1 MKHLKNLKE
10 SIGLPNFD
18 KSQEMIYDLEDM
30 ALELIQDHDI
40 KVDVIPEFFKDG
52 EVVRYLIAMKFKYEK
67 LDQYITFLKSVYSI
81 SKSNR
86 YTMLIKIKTKG
97 ISGSLENI
105 NLPINSIKSV
115 DNLFKNRR
123 LTIWKDDRLIKN
135 IFDFKIELTKYKK
148 VEKGIV
154 AKRKKLNDIFNSD
167 EFGLLKN
174 ENTNMKHLKRF
185 NENFSDQEDIRQEI
199 LDIFQPISDGYG
211 NVSVHS
217 GSGGKSNHIAIEV
230 VSEDTENGF
239 LASEKE
245 ALKDV
250 LKHFENWL
258 SYNEFEI
265 VGENETDVSHIEL
278 VNSETVCPEC
288 GSYDIDGSGY
298 DYDSGKMSSECRDCE
313 YSSSDEDFEDR
324 YINFYDFEKLS
335 NILFEEN
342 PFHKTMFVT
351 LTSDLTKTCIQQAI
365 AFNIVIK
372 V

>member
-1 MKHLKNLKE
+1 
-10 SIGLPNFD
+10 
-18 KSQEMIYDLEDM
+18 MIYDLEDM

-148 VEKGIV
+148 VEKGSIV

-174 ENTNMKHLKRF
+174 ENTNMKYLKRF
-185 NENFSDQEDIRQEI
+185 NENFNDQEDIQQEI
-199 LDIFQPISDGYG
+199 LDIFQPIIDGYG
-211 NVSVHS
+211 NVSVNS

-230 VSEDTENGF
+230 VSEDIENGF

-265 VGENETDVSHIEL
+265 VDELESDCSYIEL
-278 VNSETVCPEC
+278 IEGETICPEC
-288 GSYDIDGSGY
+288 GSYEIDSSGY
-298 DYDSGKMSSECRDCE
+298 DYESGKSWCECEDCGHR
-313 YSSSDEDFEDR
+313 EDDHAFDDR
-324 YINFYDFEKLS
+324 YPNFYDFEKL
-335 NILFEEN
+335 NKILFETDEN
-342 PFHKTMFVT
+342 KIKHAV
-351 LTSDLTKTCIQQAI
+351 S
-365 AFNIVIK
+365 FNIVIK

>member
-1 MKHLKNLKE
+1 
-10 SIGLPNFD
+10 
-18 KSQEMIYDLEDM
+18 
-30 ALELIQDHDI
+30 
-40 KVDVIPEFFKDG
+40 
-52 EVVRYLIAMKFKYEK
+52 
-67 LDQYITFLKSVYSI
+67 
-81 SKSNR
+81 
-86 YTMLIKIKTKG
+86 
-97 ISGSLENI
+97 
-105 NLPINSIKSV
+105 
-115 DNLFKNRR
+115 
-123 LTIWKDDRLIKN
+123 
-135 IFDFKIELTKYKK
+135 
-148 VEKGIV
+148 
-154 AKRKKLNDIFNSD
+154 
-167 EFGLLKN
+167 
-174 ENTNMKHLKRF
+174 MKHLKRF
-185 NENFSDQEDIRQEI
+185 NENFNDQEDIQQEI
-199 LDIFQPISDGYG
+199 LDIFQPIIDGYG

-250 LKHFENWL
+250 LKQFENWIN
-258 SYNEFEI
+258 YNEFEI

-278 VNSETVCPEC
+278 VNSEIVCPEC

-335 NILFEEN
+335 KILFEEN
-342 PFHKTMFVT
+342 PFHIK
-351 LTSDLTKTCIQQAI
+351 QAI